1 MDLNIGFVKSE
12 SQFQMLKLDTDAQ
25 EVSSN
30 ILDTI
35 QIKES
40 DLNLLFYSENQDL
53 DGLNSTFSEE
63 NKFYPVFNADSLG
76 IKLDDFEKYQA
87 QDLLNLYSKATT
99 RWILNNNIQTIEQL
113 YSLVTYLRDLWSN
126 DRNNFFEELWYILK
140 TNLGTTELSLIFHD
154 LIEGNEEKNEKAQLK
169 YSICKGKKSPEIFD
183 AKESENKIM
192 EEYKNEFNDH
202 FQITE
207 YNSTKAQMV
216 ATIRIGLSPILIMA
230 KVPQLNQLQ
239 QSILIGLFT
248 GLGNK

>member
-12 SQFQMLKLDTDAQ
+12 SQFHMLKLDTDAQ

-35 QIKES
+35 QIKET
-40 DLNLLFYSENQDL
+40 DLNLLFYSEGQEL
-53 DGLNSTFSEE
+53 DGLNSTFNEE

-76 IKLDDFEKYQA
+76 IKLDEFENFQA
-87 QDLLNLYSKATT
+87 NDLLNLYSKATT

-113 YSLVTYLRDLWSN
+113 YSLVTYLKDLWQN

-154 LIEGNEEKNEKAQLK
+154 LIEGNEEKNEKAALK
-169 YSICKGKKSPEIFD
+169 YSVCRGKKSPEIFD

-192 EEYKNEFNDH
+192 EEYKNEFSEQ
-202 FQITE
+202 FQVTE
-207 YNSTKAQMV
+207 YNSNKGQFV

-248 GLGNK
+248 GLTNK